1 MEFLSLLWIRR
12 SKTPR
17 EVPWT
22 PAAWGAFQRQPSGQP
37 LPCARSVPGVWHGP
51 EAQLKQGHR
60 VTMPRT
66 SGTATL
72 RSRTPG
78 WFSRLL
84 WEERRRVGPARWK
97 AGSEGLEEQRAMV
110 LSWNVI

>member
-22 PAAWGAFQRQPSGQP
+22 PAVWGAFQRQPSGQP
-37 LPCARSVPGVWHGP
+37 LPCARSVPGVWHRP

-60 VTMPRT
+60 GDNAKDVWRGHSQVSDPGLVLPASVGRAPPR
-66 SGTATL
+66 GTGPL
-72 RSRTPG
+72 ESR
-78 WFSRLL
+78 FR
-84 WEERRRVGPARWK
+84 GP
-97 AGSEGLEEQRAMV
+97 
-110 LSWNVI
+110 